1 MRLQILNF
9 YRDTLPFWYDYI
21 KPKYRDRTKL
31 CYTDTDTFV
40 IHIKSEDFFE
50 DIFNDAERWSD
61 TSNHAEHDKRPLPI
75 GKNKKVPG
83 LLKDELGGK
92 TITEVVTL
100 RAKTYTYL
108 VDAYDD
114 DDDDEKKYGNRKESY

>member
-50 DIFNDAERWSD
+50 DIFNDVERWSD
-61 TSNHAEHDKRPLPI
+61 TPNHAEHDKRPLPI

-114 DDDDEKKYGNRKESY
+114 DDDDDYEKK